1 MRVAIEDIKPEL
13 TELHFTEGPQ
23 GLNQLLM
30 RDGEADYRL
39 NAPLQIDL
47 RHLRSG
53 DDLLFSGA
61 IQGELVGQCGRCL
74 EEYPLTLSREFS
86 VVLTPHPPIG
96 RETELSYDELSASF
110 YSGEIID
117 VSALVHEEALLA
129 LPIPPLCREDCKGLC
144 SQCGANRNTEECTC
158 QPLPRNS
165 RLATLSA
172 LRGASSSAARQRRH

>member
-39 NAPLQIDL
+39 NGPLQIDL
-47 RHLRSG
+47 RHLRSR

-74 EEYPLTLSREFS
+74 KNIR
-86 VVLTPHPPIG
+86 
-96 RETELSYDELSASF
+96 
-110 YSGEIID
+110 
-117 VSALVHEEALLA
+117 
-129 LPIPPLCREDCKGLC
+129 
-144 SQCGANRNTEECTC
+144 
-158 QPLPRNS
+158 
-165 RLATLSA
+165 
-172 LRGASSSAARQRRH
+172 